1 MRQQILKVAAT
12 MGELLY
18 KSGFEGDNVGITL
31 NTQNPKLSHQLSFE
45 QCTLN
50 HQCRGMVY
58 YGANVWL
65 EGNGNV
71 CGQGT
76 SQGALKKGI

>member
-12 MGELLY
+12 ISAPLY
-18 KSGFEGDNVGITL
+18 KGGFEGGNVNLTL
-31 NTQNPKLSHQLSFE
+31 KAKNPELSYQLSFE

-71 CGQGT
+71 CGRGE
-76 SQGALKKGI
+76 SQGALNQGI